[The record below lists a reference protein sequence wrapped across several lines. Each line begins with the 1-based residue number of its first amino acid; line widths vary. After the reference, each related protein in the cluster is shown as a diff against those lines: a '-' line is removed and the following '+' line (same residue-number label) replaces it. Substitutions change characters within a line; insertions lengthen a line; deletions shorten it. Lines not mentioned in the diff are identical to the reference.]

1 LSREEILTIYA
12 QGPEAVVDLVEKLL
26 TSQAELVQ
34 QIQTLTARVQEL
46 ETRLNKDSHNS
57 HKPPS
62 SDGLAKLP
70 RRRSRR
76 VRSGKASG
84 GQPGHPGTT
93 LVQVE
98 HPDEVVAHRVAEC
111 QQCGA
116 SLESAAVVK
125 RERRQVFELPPIQPV
140 VIEHQVLHQCCPKCQ
155 QVSTGQF
162 PTEVT
167 QLTQYGPAL
176 KALAVYLH
184 EYQHLPLERTQEF
197 FQDVI
202 HVPLSEGTLANARAT
217 CAERLEPVETAIKEA
232 VTGAAVVNY
241 DETGTRIEGKTR
253 WLHVAA
259 TPDWTYYAVHA
270 KRGPAAMNAIGILPA
285 FRGTAVHDAWGG
297 YFTYTCAHGLC
308 NVHLLRDLTA
318 AADATGQRPAS
329 ASAGGWPQ
337 RMSDL
342 LLEIKAA
349 VERARQAG
357 QAQLSTQCRA
367 EFIRQYQLLITQG
380 LRANPPPKPTGK
392 RGRPANGPIRSLLLR
407 LQDRQSAVLAF
418 MHDFRVPF
426 SNNLAERDVRMAKVR
441 QKIGGGFRS
450 WRGAEIFC
458 RIRGYLSTMRKQG
471 QNPLAALNSVFVGH
485 PLMPRLTAE

>member
-1 LSREEILTIYA
+1 MLSREEILAIYES
-12 QGPEAVVDLVEKLL
+12 GPEAVVALVQRLL
-26 TSQAELVQ
+26 AQQAELVQ
-34 QIQTLTARVQEL
+34 QVQTLTARVQEL
-46 ETRLNKDSHNS
+46 ESRLNKDSHNS
-57 HKPPS
+57 HQPPS

-76 VRSGKASG
+76 QRSGKASG

-93 LVQVE
+93 LMQVE
-98 HPDEVVAHRVAEC
+98 HPDQVVTHQAAAC

-116 SLESAAVVK
+116 SLETARVVA
-125 RERRQVFELPPIQPV
+125 RERRQVFELPPIRPV

-155 QVSTGQF
+155 QVTAGAF
-162 PTEVT
+162 PLDVT
-167 QLTQYGPAL
+167 QPVQYGPEL

-197 FQDVI
+197 FDDVI
-202 HVPLSEGTLANARAT
+202 HIPLSEGTLANARAT

-232 VTGAAVVNY
+232 VTGAAVVNF

-253 WLHVAA
+253 WLHVAG
-259 TPDWTYYAVHA
+259 TLDWTYYAVHA
-270 KRGPAAMNAIGILPA
+270 KRGPAAMDAIGILPA

-297 YFTYTCAHGLC
+297 YFTYDCGHSLC

-318 AADATGQRPAS
+318 AGEATGQT
-329 ASAGGWPQ
+329 WPQ
-337 RMSDL
+337 RLSVL
-342 LLEIKAA
+342 LLEIKAT
-349 VERARQAG
+349 VEHARQTG
-357 QAQLSTQCRA
+357 QAQLSTACRDD
-367 EFIRQYQLLITQG
+367 FIQHYQSLIRQG

-392 RGRPANGPIRSLLLR
+392 RGRPANGPTRSLLLR
-407 LQDRQSAVLAF
+407 MQARQSAVLAF

-471 QNPLAALNSVFVGH
+471 QNPLAALSTVFAGH